1 MLYSIYY
8 FFAQI
13 VYVEQTRLERRMLC
27 YLCCAIILS
36 IFTSITKT
44 EKMTTLLEE
53 KINAFL
59 DFTACKTPE
68 IQNELIRFFS
78 GDNLNRYVVVNGNV
92 SLFEN
97 ENLKNI
103 IDLPKE
109 RPQTWDTFLF
119 DGADITIVNSS
130 DSSDS
135 ENKKRTTSS
144 NNNNNN
150 NNNNNG

>member
-1 MLYSIYY
+1 M
-8 FFAQI
+8 A
-13 VYVEQTRLERRMLC
+13 
-27 YLCCAIILS
+27 
-36 IFTSITKT
+36 
-44 EKMTTLLEE
+44 TLLEE
-53 KINAFL
+53 RIDAFL
-59 DFTACKTPE
+59 DFTACKTPT
-68 IQNELIRFFS
+68 IHDELVRFFS
-78 GDNLNRYVVVNGNV
+78 NDISNRYVVVNGNV

-103 IDLPKE
+103 IDLPSE

-130 DSSDS
+130 DSD
-135 ENKKRTTSS
+135 EKKRTTGTTSS